1 MATVQLRH
9 SGRAKRRAVM
19 AGQSGLLRRIRYE
32 RQHAAKAH
40 DPSKNTF
47 GDPMSVS
54 MTRLILYVR
63 DVALL
68 KSFYQ
73 THFDLAVTE
82 DTEGE
87 WVVLKAGEVEIALH
101 RIGEPYRD
109 RPPGPNTSNSK
120 IVFSVLSGLPEL
132 REKLVNAGVPMRNL
146 KRYNGFTQLMCDGED
161 PEGNVFQLS
170 QAD

>member
-1 MATVQLRH
+1 
-9 SGRAKRRAVM
+9 
-19 AGQSGLLRRIRYE
+19 
-32 RQHAAKAH
+32 
-40 DPSKNTF
+40 
-47 GDPMSVS
+47 MSVS

-63 DVALL
+63 DAALL

-120 IVFSVLSGLPEL
+120 IVFPVLSGPPEL

-146 KRYNGFTQLMCDGED
+146 KRYDGF
-161 PEGNVFQLS
+161 
-170 QAD
+170 A

>member
-1 MATVQLRH
+1 
-9 SGRAKRRAVM
+9 
-19 AGQSGLLRRIRYE
+19 
-32 RQHAAKAH
+32 
-40 DPSKNTF
+40 
-47 GDPMSVS
+47 MSVS

-82 DTEGE
+82 EIEGE

-109 RPPGPNTSNSK
+109 RPAGANTSNSK

-146 KRYNGFTQLMCDGED
+146 KRYDGFAQLMCDGED